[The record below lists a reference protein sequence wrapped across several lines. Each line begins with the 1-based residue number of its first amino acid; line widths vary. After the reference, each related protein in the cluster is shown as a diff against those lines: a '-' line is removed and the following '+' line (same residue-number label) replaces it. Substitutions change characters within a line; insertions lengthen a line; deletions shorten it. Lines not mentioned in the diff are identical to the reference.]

1 MRDACVLLTLL
12 WIAFALPQSARVHGQ
27 GTDPQPID
35 QVQAGAFLVAAPSMG
50 DPRFRESVIL
60 VLEHDDSGTM
70 GVIVNRIT
78 GVTLGQAL
86 PDWAELDR
94 RKHFL
99 FLGGPVQLTGLTY
112 LHSAGA
118 SGGPTLWSFD
128 GVRGGVDAPALRRLL
143 EQDMPVDGLRVY
155 LGYAGW
161 GPGQLSSELERDDWH
176 LFRADPA
183 LVFDPNP
190 DTLWPLFITTLN
202 QPWI

>member
-1 MRDACVLLTLL
+1 MRGTCVLLTLFCV
-12 WIAFALPQSARVHGQ
+12 AFALPPSALVHGQ
-27 GTDPQPID
+27 VADPQPIEHA
-35 QVQAGAFLVAAPSMG
+35 QPGAFLVAAPSMG
-50 DPRFRESVIL
+50 DPRFRETVIL
-60 VLEHDDSGTM
+60 LLEHDDSGTM

-99 FLGGPVQLTGLTY
+99 FLGGPVQVTGLTY
-112 LHSAGA
+112 LHSARV
-118 SGGPTLWSFD
+118 SGEPTLWSFD

-143 EQDMPVDGLRVY
+143 EQDMPVEGLRVY

-161 GPGQLSSELERDDWH
+161 GPGQLLSELERDDWH
-176 LFRADPA
+176 LFRADPGI
-183 LVFDPNP
+183 VFDPNP
-190 DTLWPLFITTLN
+190 DTLWPLFMTKLN